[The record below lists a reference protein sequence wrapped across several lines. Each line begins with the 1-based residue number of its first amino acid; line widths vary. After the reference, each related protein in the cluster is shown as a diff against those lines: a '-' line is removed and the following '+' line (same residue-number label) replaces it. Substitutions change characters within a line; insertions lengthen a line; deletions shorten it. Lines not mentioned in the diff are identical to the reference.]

1 MASTNT
7 FAYSVRMVSVFT
19 VCLIISGEN
28 DIRVYIELIMSDERI
43 YSLLSIISDCD
54 IGVYSVHDHYW

>member
-1 MASTNT
+1 
-7 FAYSVRMVSVFT
+7 MVSVST

-28 DIRVYIELIMSDERI
+28 DIGVYTELFMSDELV
-43 YSLLSIISDCD
+43 YSVLSIICDCD